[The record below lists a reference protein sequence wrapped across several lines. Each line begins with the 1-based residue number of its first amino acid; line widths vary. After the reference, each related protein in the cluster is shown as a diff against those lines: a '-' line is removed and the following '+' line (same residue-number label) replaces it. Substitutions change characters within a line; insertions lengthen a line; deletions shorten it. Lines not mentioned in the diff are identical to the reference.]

1 MSEQIE
7 LSKQPRLLL
16 IDGNSVAFRAFFALH
31 QQLDRFTNHD
41 GLHTNAIYAFKT
53 MLDAVIK
60 AVHPDKALVA
70 FDAGKTTF
78 RTKKFGD
85 YKGGRAKTPPELS
98 EQMPYLRDLLTA
110 YGIKSYELS
119 NWEADDIIGTLAQEG
134 EAAGYQVIIVTGDRD
149 LTQLAT
155 DQATVAITQKGVSEI
170 EYYTPAHVQ
179 DKYGLTPHQII
190 DMKGLTG
197 DTSDNYPGVTKV
209 GEKTAIKLL
218 TQFGSVEGIYDHL
231 DEIKPS
237 KMKDHLI
244 EDQQQ
249 AILSKDLATIRTD
262 APLAVHLADLDYRG
276 PDLDKLVPFYQSM
289 DFNNFL
295 KQLRN
300 TSLDLDFDQIG
311 TDQNQLKPVKWTVL
325 TAQNVDLVTQFT
337 KEVSFILEMP
347 DENYHLSAF
356 SGFVMTDGQ
365 QTLVSR
371 EVDLLQTEPV
381 QQLLASDQIKKNV
394 FNAKA
399 QYVGLHRLG
408 TSLAGVDFD
417 LLLVS
422 YLLDTNDNS
431 NDLGSLAQQHGY
443 EAVES
448 DEMVYGKGAKRS
460 IPDDDQRFF
469 DHLARK
475 ALAIQELHDQLF
487 TQLDEHEQADL
498 YRDIELPLTF
508 VLARMELAGITVDTT
523 QLTDMREK
531 FKEQLATLEQTI
543 YNEAGETFNI
553 NSTKQLGTILFEK
566 MKLPVI
572 KKTKTGYSTS
582 VDVLEQLAS
591 QAPIVENILS
601 YRGLAKLQSTYI
613 EGLLKVVHSRDHKIH
628 TRYLQTLT
636 QTGRLSSVDP
646 NLQNIPIQTQQ
657 GREIRKAF
665 VPSHPDWEI
674 FSSDYS
680 QVELRVLAH
689 ITGDHNLQEAFVE
702 DEDIHAATARRIFG
716 LNSEDEVTPLMRR
729 QAKATNFGIVYGISD
744 YGLSQNLGISR
755 PQAKQFIDTYFR
767 EYPGVKK
774 YTEEIV
780 AKAKADGYVETITHR
795 RRYLPDINSKNFNR
809 RSFAARTAMNTPIQ
823 GSAADIIKIA
833 MIKMETALKQA
844 GLKAT
849 MLLQIHD
856 ELVFE
861 APKTEIE
868 TLTQLVPKVMDS
880 AVKLDIPLKV
890 ESAHGASWYEAK

>member
-1 MSEQIE
+1 MSEQLT
-7 LSKQPRLLL
+7 LSTNKKLLL

-53 MLDAVIK
+53 MLDKVVK
-60 AVHPDKALVA
+60 AVNPDKALVA

-78 RTKKFGD
+78 RTGKFAD
-85 YKGGRAKTPPELS
+85 YKGGRSKTPEELS
-98 EQMPYLRDLLTA
+98 EQMPYLRDLLTG
-110 YGIKSYELS
+110 YGIKSYELKD
-119 NWEADDIIGTLAQEG
+119 WEADDIIGTMAREG
-134 EAAGYQVIIVTGDRD
+134 EQDGYQVIIVTGDRD

-155 DQATVAITQKGVSEI
+155 DQTTVAITQKGVSEI
-170 EYYTPAHVQ
+170 EYYTPAHVE
-179 DKYGLTPHQII
+179 DKYGLTPKQII

-197 DTSDNYPGVTKV
+197 DTSDNYPGVNKV

-218 TQFGSVEGIYDHL
+218 TQFESVEGVYEHL
-231 DEIKPS
+231 DDIKQS

-244 EDQQQ
+244 EDHDQ
-249 AILSKDLATIRTD
+249 AILSKDLATIRTN
-262 APLAVHLADLDYRG
+262 APIAIHLDDIDYKG
-276 PDLDKLVPFYQSM
+276 PDIDKLIAFYQQM
-289 DFNNFL
+289 DFKNFL
-295 KQLRN
+295 KQLQN
-300 TSLDLDFDQIG
+300 AGLFLDLGDDE
-311 TDQNQLKPVKWTVL
+311 TEPKLKPVSWTEL
-325 TAQNVDLVTQFT
+325 TSHNLSLIKNFT
-337 KEVSFILEMP
+337 TEVSLILEMP
-347 DENYHLSAF
+347 DDNYHLSTFA
-356 SGFVMTDGQ
+356 GFVLTDGK
-365 QTLVSR
+365 QTVVSR
-371 EVDLLQTEPV
+371 EVDLLQTPAV
-381 QQLLASDQIKKNV
+381 KALLENTQIEKNV

-399 QYVGLHRLG
+399 QYVGLHRLSVAL
-408 TSLAGVDFD
+408 TGVDFD

-443 EAVES
+443 DQVET
-448 DEMVYGKGAKRS
+448 DETVYGKGAKRG
-460 IPDDDQRFF
+460 IPDDDTKFF
-469 DHLARK
+469 DHLTRK
-475 ALAIQELHDQLF
+475 ALAIQNLHEDLFKELDKN
-487 TQLDEHEQADL
+487 EQRDL
-498 YRDIELPLTF
+498 YVNIELPLTF
-508 VLARMELAGITVDTT
+508 VLADMEIAGVYVDTD
-523 QLTDMREK
+523 QLTNMREK
-531 FKEQLATLEQTI
+531 FKEQLSTLKQAI
-543 YNEAGETFNI
+543 YNEAGEEFNI
-553 NSTKQLGTILFEK
+553 NSTKQLGEILFEK

-582 VDVLEQLAS
+582 VDVLEQLAA
-591 QAPIVENILS
+591 QAPIVENILA
-601 YRGLAKLQSTYI
+601 YRGLSKLQSTYI
-613 EGLLKVVHSRDHKIH
+613 EGLLKVVHSRDHKVH

-665 VPSHPDWEI
+665 VPSHEGWEI

-689 ITGDHNLQEAFVE
+689 ITGDANLQEAFRE

-716 LNSEDEVTPLMRR
+716 LTSNDEVTPLMRR

-767 EYPGVKK
+767 EYPDVKK
-774 YTEEIV
+774 YTEDIV
-780 AKAKADGYVETITHR
+780 EQAKQQGYVETITHR
-795 RRYLPDINSKNFNR
+795 RRYLPDINAKSFNR

-833 MIKMETALKQA
+833 MIKMQRALVDA

-861 APKTEIE
+861 APKEEIP
-868 TLTQLVPKVMDS
+868 TLEKLVPSVMDS

-890 ESAHGASWYEAK
+890 ESAHGATWYEAK

>member
-1 MSEQIE
+1 MSEQLE
-7 LSKQPRLLL
+7 LSTTKKLLL

-41 GLHTNAIYAFKT
+41 GLHTNALYAFKT
-53 MLDAVIK
+53 MLDKVIK
-60 AVHPDKALVA
+60 AVNPDKALVA

-78 RTKKFGD
+78 RTGKFAD
-85 YKGGRAKTPPELS
+85 YKGGRSKTPEELS
-98 EQMPYLRDLLTA
+98 EQFPYLRDLLTG
-110 YGIKSYELS
+110 YGIKSYDLKD
-119 NWEADDIIGTLAQEG
+119 WEADDIIGTMAREG
-134 EAAGYQVIIVTGDRD
+134 EQAGYQVIIVTGDRD

-155 DQATVAITQKGVSEI
+155 AQTTVAITQKGVSEI

-179 DKYGLTPHQII
+179 EKYGLEPQQII

-209 GEKTAIKLL
+209 GEKTALKLL
-218 TQFGSVEGIYDHL
+218 SQYDSIEGIYEHM
-231 DEIKPS
+231 DEIKQS
-237 KMKDHLI
+237 KMKEHLI
-244 EDQQQ
+244 EDHDQ
-249 AILSKDLATIRTD
+249 ALLSKDLATIRTD
-262 APLAVHLADLDYRG
+262 APIAIHLDEIDYVG
-276 PDLDKLVPFYQSM
+276 PDIEKLIAFYQKM
-289 DFNNFL
+289 DFKNFL
-295 KQLRN
+295 NQLQN
-300 TSLDLDFDQIG
+300 AGLDLDLDEGSTLQ
-311 TDQNQLKPVKWTVL
+311 PVKWTEL
-325 TAQNVDLVTQFT
+325 TSANLELVDQFT
-337 KEVSFILEMP
+337 DEVSFFLEMP
-347 DENYHLSAF
+347 DENYHLSSFA
-356 SGFVMTDGQ
+356 GFGLTDGN

-371 EVDLLQTEPV
+371 EVDLLQTPELKTLMSQV
-381 QQLLASDQIKKNV
+381 ALKKNV

-399 QYVGLHRLG
+399 QYVGLARLG
-408 TSLAGVDFD
+408 VDLQGVDFD

-443 EAVES
+443 TQVETDEA
-448 DEMVYGKGAKRS
+448 VYGKGAKRAL
-460 IPDDDQRFF
+460 PDDDQVFY

-475 ALAIQELHDQLF
+475 TLAIQNLHDQLF
-487 TQLDEHEQADL
+487 HELDDNEQRDL
-498 YRDIELPLTF
+498 YTNIELPLTF
-508 VLARMELAGITVDTT
+508 VLADMELAGVYVDTD
-523 QLTDMREK
+523 QLINMREK
-531 FKEQLATLEQTI
+531 FKEQLATLQQSI
-543 YNEAGETFNI
+543 YNAAGEEFNI
-553 NSTKQLGTILFEK
+553 NSTKQLGEILFEK

-582 VDVLEQLAS
+582 VDVLEQLAP
-591 QAPIVENILS
+591 QAPIVEDILA

-613 EGLLKVVHSRDHKIH
+613 EGLLKVVHSRDHKVH

-665 VPSHPDWEI
+665 VPSHEGWEI

-680 QVELRVLAH
+680 QIELRVLAH
-689 ITGDHNLQEAFVE
+689 ITGDANLQEAFRE

-716 LNSEDEVTPLMRR
+716 LANNDEVTPLMRR

-744 YGLSQNLGISR
+744 FGLAQNLGLSR
-755 PQAKQFIDTYFR
+755 NEAKQFIDTYFR
-767 EYPGVKK
+767 EYPDVKR

-780 AKAKADGYVETITHR
+780 ERAKDQGYVETITHR
-795 RRYLPDINSKNFNR
+795 RRYLPEINSSNFNR

-833 MIKMETALKQA
+833 MINMQQALADA
-844 GLKAT
+844 GLQAT

-861 APKTEIE
+861 APLEEIP
-868 TLTQLVPKVMDS
+868 TLEKLVPSVMDS
-880 AVKLDIPLKV
+880 AVKLAIPLKV
-890 ESAHGASWYEAK
+890 ESAHGQSWYEAK